1 MVVRFSPDPDPM
13 AVVLEEAAQSGLYN
27 RGRVMVAF
35 ATTAGV
41 RVFASRVEGNTYD

>member
-13 AVVLEEAAQSGLYN
+13 AVVLQEVAQSGLYS

-35 ATTAGV
+35 ATNAGHHDQHAA
-41 RVFASRVEGNTYD
+41 RR